1 VAGLLQAAGDVGGGG
16 FGVHAE
22 KTELTR
28 CRGRWKPRGTPRAKR
43 GGEFGRLR

>member
-22 KTELTR
+22 KTDPTR